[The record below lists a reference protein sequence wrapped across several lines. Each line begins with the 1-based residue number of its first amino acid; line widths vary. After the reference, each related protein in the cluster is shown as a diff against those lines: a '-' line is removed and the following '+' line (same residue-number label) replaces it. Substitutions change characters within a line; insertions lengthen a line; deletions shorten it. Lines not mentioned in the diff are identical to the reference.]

1 MDRSLTAQP
10 PRFDIT
16 PHQIDNVVM
25 KFYGRVR
32 ADSVLGPVFAAHVP
46 EGGWPAHESKI
57 ASFWRNAILYER
69 SYDGNPMQ
77 KHMAARDVHG
87 EHFPRWLSLFDGVLS
102 QELPPETARAF
113 SALAHRIARGLRMGV
128 EDLRAPAGAPPSL

>member
-1 MDRSLTAQP
+1 MDHSLTAQP

-16 PHQIDNVVM
+16 PHQIDQVVT
-25 KFYGRVR
+25 KFYAKVR

-46 EGGWPAHESKI
+46 EDGWPAHEAKI

-87 EHFPRWLSLFDGVLS
+87 EHFPHWLALFDTVLAA
-102 QELPPETARAF
+102 ELQPQTALAF
-113 SALAHRIARGLRMGV
+113 STLAHRIARGLRMGV
-128 EDLRAPAGAPPSL
+128 EDLRAPVGAPPSL